1 MAVGPTMSG
10 LRAVVEGEAAARRR
24 LVGFREGLY
33 RLLRRRADALFELMD
48 AVLTSPHRVTSLVQ
62 LSEQAAFRRRH
73 GALFDALACGD
84 LDVTGLRGLL
94 ARSWRPAEEG
104 PVRVAVDVSPWPRPH
119 AETSPERCFCYSPC
133 RCTATRKAVPGWPY
147 SFAAGL
153 EPGATSWTGLLDA
166 ERLAPDADATLV
178 TVAQV
183 ARVTAALD
191 QAGHPAG
198 RPAPLFVFDA
208 GYDLTRISYQL
219 TAQDQAVQVLGRVR
233 SNRVFR
239 ADPVQRPRHLGGRPR
254 RHGTEFK
261 LTDRSTWTAP
271 DATLTATSDRYGNVT
286 VHAWHRLHQ
295 ELDRDRGWADHTG
308 QLPVVPG
315 TLILIEADHLP
326 GNRHP
331 TPMWLWHTAP
341 EGTPFDLDLLWRTYL
356 RRFDIEHTFRF
367 LKQQL
372 GWTTPQI
379 RTPEQADRWTWLI
392 LATHTQLRLARRLT
406 HDLRRPWEKPT
417 PANRALPPGRVHRGF
432 PRLARRIGTPATRP
446 KPTRP
451 GPGRPQGTTRPPRQ
465 RHPVVMKQQS
475 DRDKKRT

>member
-1 MAVGPTMSG
+1 MPG
-10 LRAVVEGEAAARRR
+10 LGAVVEGEAAARRR
-24 LVGFREGLY
+24 LVGFRAGLY
-33 RLLRRRADALFELMD
+33 RCLRRRADALFELVD
-48 AVLTSPHRVTSLVQ
+48 AVLTSPQRVTSLVQ

-84 LDVTGLRGLL
+84 VDVEMLAGLL
-94 ARSWRPAEEG
+94 ACSWEPAGEG
-104 PVRVAVDVSPWPRPH
+104 PVRVAVDVSPWPRPY
-119 AETSPERCFCYSPC
+119 AGTSAERCFCYSPC
-133 RCTATRKAVPGWPY
+133 RCTAARKAVPGWPY
-147 SFAAGL
+147 SFAAAL
-153 EPGATSWTGLLDA
+153 EPGAASWTGLLDA

-183 ARVTAALD
+183 ARVTAAVD
-191 QAGHPAG
+191 QAGHLAG

-219 TAQDQAVQVLGRVR
+219 TARDQAVQVLGRVR

-261 LTDRSTWTAP
+261 LADRSTWTAP
-271 DATLTATSDRYGNVT
+271 DATLTATSDRYGTVT
-286 VHAWHRLHQ
+286 VRAWHRMHQ

-315 TLILIEADHLP
+315 TLILIGADRLP

-331 TPMWLWHTAP
+331 KPMWLWHTAP
-341 EGTPFDLDLLWRTYL
+341 AGTAFDLDLLWRTYL

-372 GWTTPQI
+372 GWTAPQI
-379 RTPEQADRWTWLI
+379 RTPQQADRWTQLI
-392 LATHTQLRLARRLT
+392 LAAHAQLRLARRLT
-406 HDLRRPWEKPT
+406 DDLRRPWEKPVPT
-417 PANRALPPGRVHRGF
+417 GRTLTPGRVHRGF
-432 PRLARRIGTPATRP
+432 APLTRRIGTPAKHP

-465 RHPVVMKQQS
+465 RHPVIKKPQTN
-475 DRDKKRT
+475 RDNKLT